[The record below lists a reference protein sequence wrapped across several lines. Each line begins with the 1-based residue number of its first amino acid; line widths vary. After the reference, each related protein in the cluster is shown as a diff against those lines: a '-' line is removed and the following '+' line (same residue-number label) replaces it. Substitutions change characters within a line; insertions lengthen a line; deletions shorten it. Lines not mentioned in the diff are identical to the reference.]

1 MTIKSEYQV
10 TGMTC
15 GHCEASV
22 RGEVSKLTGIE
33 EIAVDATSGSLVI
46 ESTAPVADADVIAAV
61 DEAGY
66 EAVRV

>member
-1 MTIKSEYQV
+1 MTHTAEYQV

-22 RGEVSKLTGIE
+22 RGEVAKIDGVQAIV
-33 EIAVDATSGSLVI
+33 VDAKSGSLVI
-46 ESTAPVADADVIAAV
+46 DSESPVADADVLAAV

>member
-1 MTIKSEYQV
+1 MATLEFQV

-22 RGEVSKLTGIE
+22 REEVSEVAGVE
-33 EIAVDATSGSLVI
+33 EIQVSSQTGTLSVSG
-46 ESTAPVADADVIAAV
+46 ADDINVEAVIAAV

-66 EAVRV
+66 SATRS